1 MARATAVLAAC
12 RLLPTSAPF
21 AHRPRTRPLR
31 PPVQVRLGGKP
42 LLLVPSG
49 AFPTPLLVPGATVE
63 AFTEATGS
71 DGGAAVLR
79 AYDAAHSASCVF
91 DGRADSFFWTD
102 GGLAAGATVT
112 VRLPSGQ
119 GAGAEAALAGGV
131 MEFKSASVATG
142 SKGGAGRPT
151 DRCEECVLELLPAGG
166 VDWVK
171 LADVG
176 SDGTAV
182 AVLAG
187 AQARVQALRLRVLA
201 PQESWL
207 QVRSLE
213 LERG

>member
-1 MARATAVLAAC
+1 LAHANAVLAAC
-12 RLLPTSAPF
+12 RWLPTSAPP
-21 AHRPRTRPLR
+21 AHRPLR
-31 PPVQVRLGGKP
+31 PPAQVRLGGKP

-49 AFPTPLLVPGATVE
+49 AFPAPLVVPGATVE
-63 AFTEATGS
+63 AFKEATGS
-71 DGGAAVLR
+71 DGGAAALR

-112 VRLPSGQ
+112 VRLPAGP
-119 GAGAEAALAGGV
+119 GAGAEAAPAGGV

-142 SKGGAGRPT
+142 SKGGADRPK

-166 VDWVK
+166 ADWVK